1 MRARWLLAAGI
12 AAVVSWCT
20 PGFASPPAWFAHL
33 DAALPPYEPINVRY
47 EPPRGYR
54 RLPAE
59 PGTFSHWLRA
69 LPIRTD
75 RMQVLS
81 YAGRPLA
88 RPSAGIVLMD
98 VGTRDLMQCADSVI
112 RLHAEFLWASGRAR
126 EAAYRFTSGDNSR
139 WVDWVSGER
148 FVIAGST
155 VRRVN
160 GSGRGK
166 GHASYRQWLD
176 LVFTYAGTRSLARDT
191 PRPSVTDPVE
201 VGDFYV
207 EAGSPGHA
215 VIVLDVVEN
224 AAGERLALLGQGFMP
239 AEDIHVLRSPKAVD
253 GVWFSLPDTAESVL
267 DTPSWQPFSAGSRRR
282 F

>member
-1 MRARWLLAAGI
+1 MRARWLLAI
-12 AAVVSWCT
+12 AAVGLWCT
-20 PGFASPPAWFAHL
+20 PGFATPPAWFAHL
-33 DAALPPYEPINVRY
+33 EEDLPPYESLNVRY
-47 EPPRGYR
+47 EPPPGYR
-54 RLPAE
+54 RVPAA
-59 PGTFSHWLRA
+59 PGTFAHWLRA

-81 YAGRPLA
+81 YAGQPLA

-126 EAAYRFTSGDNSR
+126 EAAYRFTSGDNAR

-155 VRRVN
+155 VRRVP
-160 GSGRGK
+160 GPARTD

-176 LVFTYAGTRSLARDT
+176 LVFTYAGTRSLARDA
-191 PRPSVTDPVE
+191 PRPALTDPVE
-201 VGDFYV
+201 AGDFYV

-224 AAGERLALLGQGFMP
+224 AAGERLALMGQGFMP
-239 AEDIHVLRSPKAVD
+239 AEDIHVLRSSTAVD
-253 GVWFSLPDTAESVL
+253 GVWFSVPRSAQAVL
-267 DTPSWQPFSAGSRRR
+267 STPSWRPFSAGSRRR
-282 F
+282 FR